1 MKRAKKKKLSNM
13 KKAPYRRKGGGQAK
27 KGNFGIRVD

>member
-13 KKAPYRRKGGGQAK
+13 KKAPYRRKGGGAGK
-27 KGNFGIRVD
+27 ERKFWD

>member
-13 KKAPYRRKGGGQAK
+13 KKAPYRRKGGGRQRK
-27 KGNFGIRVD
+27 EILGLE